1 MDDKFTLKF
10 CGARHQPVLDTIRA
24 MHERGIW
31 VEVATVVIPAHNDDD
46 DHLKQAADFLA
57 SVSRDIPWHL
67 TAFHPD
73 YKMMDVPSTSRES
86 LLRAVE
92 IGRQAGLRY
101 VYTGNTHGWETE
113 NTFCPSCG
121 TVVIER
127 YGFTLRNWHLQNGKC
142 AACGTAV
149 AGAGLEEAPHMP
161 QKSANPRA
169 PKPANLCG

>member
-1 MDDKFTLKF
+1 
-10 CGARHQPVLDTIRA
+10 

-31 VEVATVVIPAHNDDD
+31 VEVSSVVIPALNDDD

-57 SVSRDIPWHL
+57 GVSPDIPWHL

-73 YKMMDVPSTSRES
+73 YKMLDVPSTPPES

-92 IGRQAGLRY
+92 IGRIAGLRY

-113 NTFCPSCG
+113 NTHCPNCRAVVIKRSGLSLRGWGLSGGKCGSCG
-121 TVVIER
+121 TAI
-127 YGFTLRNWHLQNGKC
+127 
-142 AACGTAV
+142 
-149 AGAGLEEAPHMP
+149 AGVGLANAPLLP
-161 QKSANPRA
+161 QKATGVRP